1 MQYKPP
7 YVFKRVLELIEE
19 EGRNTN
25 DILVKGFQSLDITYF
40 PDLSFYDGNRNPKI
54 AWKGTGFLKI
64 LHGHSRQVSVEK
76 CIEVTGLVIHYLES
90 EGLVHSSKF
99 QKLAKDGNFSLPWIP
114 EILCNLI
121 EQRIDDKLLIVVH
134 MFLCIGLM
142 QNNWYVSY
150 ENFHK
155 HHLMIH
161 KKLPNLTNTLQNHDL
176 LSNFRLQ
183 IFPHLI
189 VMKLH
194 ENLPYLLNTHEETYE
209 RFEKLHDVSESVDN
223 PDEVNR
229 MNPVLDDLLV
239 NETPRKNILKVPR
252 KHCTA
257 GFRGRWQSMELE
269 ILHVVK
275 LSKPKSLNAAYT
287 FYLELC
293 HERNVVNRTFYSFKH
308 KIKDIS

>member
-99 QKLAKDGNFSLPWIP
+99 RKLAKDGNFSLPWIP

-183 IFPHLI
+183 IFPHLV

-209 RFEKLHDVSESVDN
+209 RLEKLHDVSESVDN

-257 GFRGRWQSMELE
+257 GFRGRW
-269 ILHVVK
+269 
-275 LSKPKSLNAAYT
+275 
-287 FYLELC
+287 
-293 HERNVVNRTFYSFKH
+293 
-308 KIKDIS
+308 